1 MQLLPYAPTSD
12 EQATTS
18 KGRMARFIAIERANG
33 RVYGDTAR
41 FGQAGD
47 VASPDAAV
55 LLFDRHY
62 GRAARGFGHV
72 GPTSRAASYDVYEI
86 QPSGPTHPTASEA
99 EAQALVQEH
108 GSWAI
113 ALVSY
118 NS

>member
-1 MQLLPYAPTSD
+1 
-12 EQATTS
+12 
-18 KGRMARFIAIERANG
+18 MARFIAIERANG

-41 FGQAGD
+41 FGQAGE

-55 LLFDRHY
+55 LLFDSHC
-62 GRAARGFGHV
+62 GRAPRGFGHV
-72 GPTSRAASYDVYEI
+72 GPKSTAASYDVYEI
-86 QPSGPTHPTASEA
+86 KASGPSHPTTSEA

-108 GSWAI
+108 GTWVV